1 MLSTPSTWV
10 YLARHGEVLHAA
22 EGRFFG
28 HTDVAL
34 SPAGLAQAAALGA
47 CLAGESIEA
56 VYASDL
62 SRARQSA
69 APLATGRGTDV
80 ITVPPLREMAM
91 GRWEG
96 LTFAEIRARE
106 PELCDRWLADPFA
119 MPFPEGEGLAELRAR
134 AVPALREVVE
144 RHAGRRIAVV
154 AHGGTNRVI
163 LAEALG
169 LPLANIFRLAQ
180 DYAAWSLIEYRG
192 GGAVVHALN
201 QRPAGAAGAPPVES
215 TLAGSRPSPRREG
228 A

>member
-1 MLSTPSTWV
+1 MASTWV

-34 SPAGLAQAAALGA
+34 SPAGLEQAAALGGR
-47 CLAGESIEA
+47 LGTEPIEA

-62 SRARQSA
+62 LRAQQSA
-69 APLATGRGTDV
+69 APLAAARGTGV
-80 ITVPPLREMAM
+80 IAVPPLREMAM

-119 MPFPEGEGLAELRAR
+119 MPFPEGEGLDDLRAR
-134 AVPALREVVE
+134 VVPALRRVVE
-144 RHAGRRIAVV
+144 RHSGGRIAVI

-163 LAEALG
+163 LGEVLG
-169 LPLANIFRLAQ
+169 LPLVNVFRLAQ
-180 DYAAWSLIEYRG
+180 DYAAWNLIEYRDD
-192 GGAVVHALN
+192 GAVVHAVN
-201 QRPAGAAGAPPVES
+201 QRPAGVPVAPPVES
-215 TLAGSRPSPRREG
+215 TLSPREDARRT
-228 A
+228 

>member
-1 MLSTPSTWV
+1 MPSTWV
-10 YLARHGEVLHAA
+10 YLVRHGEVLHAA

-28 HTDVAL
+28 HTDIAL
-34 SPAGLAQAAALGA
+34 SPAGLVQAAALAERLGV
-47 CLAGESIEA
+47 EPIEA

-62 SRARQSA
+62 LRAQQSA
-69 APLATGRGTDV
+69 GPLAAARGMGV
-80 ITVPPLREMAM
+80 IAVPPLREMAM

-106 PELCDRWLADPFA
+106 PELCDRWLADPFR
-119 MPFPEGEGLAELRAR
+119 MPFPDGEGLAELRAR
-134 AVPALREVVE
+134 AMPALRELVE

-169 LPLANIFRLAQ
+169 LPLGNIFRLAL

-192 GGAVVHALN
+192 DGAVVHAVN
-201 QRPAGAAGAPPVES
+201 QRLSGTAAAPPVES
-215 TLAGSRPSPRREG
+215 TLARPWPPRWEDP
-228 A
+228 

>member
-1 MLSTPSTWV
+1 MTSTWV

-28 HTDVAL
+28 HTDVSL
-34 SPAGLAQAAALGA
+34 SPVGIAQADALA
-47 CLAGESIEA
+47 ERLRAEPIEA

-62 SRARQSA
+62 LRARLSA
-69 APLATGRGTDV
+69 APLASARGTSV
-80 ITVPPLREMAM
+80 VAVPPLREIAM

-106 PELCDRWLADPFA
+106 PELCDRWLATPFA
-119 MPFPEGEGLAELRAR
+119 VPFPDGEGLPDLQARTLPAIRA
-134 AVPALREVVE
+134 LVE

-163 LAEALG
+163 LGEALG
-169 LPLANIFRLAQ
+169 LPLANIFRLAL
-180 DYAAWSLIEYRG
+180 DYAAWSLIEYRSDG
-192 GGAVVHALN
+192 TVVHAVN
-201 QRPAGAAGAPPVES
+201 QRLTATPGTPPVES
-215 TLAGSRPSPRREG
+215 TLARPWPRRED

>member
-1 MLSTPSTWV
+1 MPSTWV

-34 SPAGLAQAAALGA
+34 SPAGLEQATALGA
-47 CLAGESIEA
+47 RLATEPIEA

-62 SRARQSA
+62 LRARQSA
-69 APLATGRGTDV
+69 APLAAARGTGV
-80 ITVPPLREMAM
+80 AVVPPLREMAM

-119 MPFPEGEGLAELRAR
+119 MPFPDGEGLAELRAR
-134 AVPALREVVE
+134 ALPALKELVG

-169 LPLANIFRLAQ
+169 LPLANIFRLAL

-192 GGAVVHALN
+192 DGTVVHALN
-201 QRPAGAAGAPPVES
+201 QRLAGAAGTPPVES
-215 TLAGSRPSPRREG
+215 TLARPWTPRRED